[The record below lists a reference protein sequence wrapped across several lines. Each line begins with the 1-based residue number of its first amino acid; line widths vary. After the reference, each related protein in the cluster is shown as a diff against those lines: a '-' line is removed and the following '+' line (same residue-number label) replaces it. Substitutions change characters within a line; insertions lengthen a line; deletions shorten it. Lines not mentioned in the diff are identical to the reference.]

1 MDRYLERHYALL
13 LIATIAIIVAIRASY
28 FSTLSNN
35 IFFKNPILDSELYDW
50 WAMKI
55 ASGQWLGN
63 DAYFMGPLYPYFLG
77 VVYRVIGHNMLGAAA
92 IQLLIGA
99 VSIMLVF
106 LIAKKIA
113 GNLVA
118 VTSALILAFYGPLT
132 FYDGLLLPE
141 VLGIFANLG
150 WLYLLIRQGTD
161 FRLRGFFLAGILL
174 GFSVLGRA
182 TALFFVIAIGI
193 WLLWILRVRLT
204 RALVYLGALLLG
216 ILLIIAPVAVRNYA
230 ASGDLVFITSNGGLN
245 FYLGNNENATG
256 FYDTRT
262 AKELRPVG
270 GDVESDWTGKYQ
282 AELDTGRQLKPSEVS
297 DYWFSKG
304 AAFVREHP
312 ARFLSLTLRKCLL
325 FWNGFEVAQVEDYN
339 LSKEMYPSPFLL
351 ISFGIVGPLGLVG
364 MILTA
369 RRSSEFGLLQLVV
382 VFYML
387 SISLFFITGRYRIHV
402 VPVLSI
408 FSAFTLWW
416 LAEQITRKSFMK
428 VLLTLLMLLGA
439 LILTG
444 KPLLSGLGVAASKQA
459 WHAQLGLKLL
469 GEPGQLDNAIR
480 ELQLAARI
488 DPSNAALFDN
498 LGLAYAK
505 KNMLNEAVKE
515 FEQAIAIDSASVSA
529 LYNLALT
536 KQKFGDYEA
545 ASRLYQKA
553 LRLQPYFP
561 KAHFN
566 LALCLERQ
574 GNLAQA
580 AEHLQIVL
588 TLTPRDAGAHT
599 LLGIVLSEKGDLEG
613 AIRELQAALDI
624 DPDFAAAKTTLAKVL
639 GARSRR

>member
-1 MDRYLERHYALL
+1 MDMYLERHYTLL
-13 LIATIAIIVAIRASY
+13 LIVTIAIIVAIRASY
-28 FSTLSNN
+28 FSTLSTS
-35 IFFKNPILDSELYDW
+35 IFFKSPILDSKLYDW

-77 VVYRVIGHNMLGAAA
+77 IVYLVIGHNMLGAAA

-99 VSIMLVF
+99 ASIMLVF
-106 LIAKKIA
+106 LTAKKIA

-141 VLGIFANLG
+141 VLGIFLNLG
-150 WLYLLIRQGTD
+150 WIYLLVRQGAD
-161 FRLRGFFLAGILL
+161 FRLRWFFLAGILL

-182 TALFFVIAIGI
+182 SALFFVIAIGI
-193 WLLWILRVRLT
+193 WLLWVARVRLT
-204 RALVYLGALLLG
+204 RALVYLGVLVLG
-216 ILLIIAPVAVRNYA
+216 ILLIVVPVAARNYIV
-230 ASGDLVFITSNGGLN
+230 SGDMVLVTSNGGLN

-256 FYDTRT
+256 LYDTRT

-282 AELDTGRQLKPSEVS
+282 AELHTGRQLKPSQVS
-297 DYWFSKG
+297 DYWFSRG
-304 AAFVREHP
+304 VAFVREHP

-351 ISFGIVGPLGLVG
+351 ISFAIVGPLALVG

-369 RRSSEFGLLQLVV
+369 RKSSEFGLLQLVV

-416 LAEQITRKSFMK
+416 LAEQITLKSLTK
-428 VLLTLLMLLGA
+428 VLLTLLMLLGT

-444 KPLLSGLGVAASKQA
+444 KPMLSGLGVVASKQA
-459 WHAQLGLKLL
+459 WHARLGLRLL
-469 GEPGQLDNAIR
+469 DEPGQLDSAIR

-505 KNMLNEAVKE
+505 KNMLNEAVKA
-515 FEQAIAIDSASVSA
+515 FEQAIAIDSTSVSA

-536 KQKFGDYEA
+536 KQRFGDYEG
-545 ASRLYQKA
+545 ASQLYEKA

-561 KAHFN
+561 RAHFT

-580 AEHLQIVL
+580 AEHLQIALKLV
-588 TLTPRDAGAHT
+588 PRDVEAHT
-599 LLGIVLSEKGDLEG
+599 MLGIVLSEKGDREG
-613 AIRELQAALDI
+613 AIRELEAALDI
-624 DPDFAAAKTTLAKVL
+624 DPDFALAETTLAKVL
-639 GARSRR
+639 GARQRR